1 VKATPSRPLVV
12 LAGVSLRLGDRL
24 VFRDTHWTFAR
35 RQHWALVGANESG
48 KTLFAQALA
57 GEIPVAGGEIQ
68 YHFGLRDRRWQE
80 TPEAAVAQVS
90 FEQQK
95 IVAGNAPSAA
105 RWFSLEE
112 EEAATVR
119 QFLSQGNVEEVN
131 PFEVVRRSRQ
141 SVKAFARR
149 QRWVVHLL
157 QIAPLLD
164 RRLPSLSTGEMRKTL
179 LARALLRRPQLLIL
193 DDPFTGLDATFRAHL
208 KRILEVLMRHRSLH
222 LLLIATHPDELPR
235 GITHML
241 CVDHCR
247 VVAQGTRSRMLKHPQ
262 VRRLFGGTPG
272 RVAVRRLPPAVVTR
286 PTAGKAT
293 ELVRLEQVT
302 VRYGRRSILKEVDW
316 AVRRGEHWALLG
328 PNGAGKSTLLS
339 LIIGDHPQ
347 AYANA
352 VRVFGWQRGSGE
364 DVWRLKRRIGC
375 VSPELHLHFPES
387 QSCLEAVVSGFHD
400 TNGCFHRITPHQRD
414 LARRWLS
421 RLGLAGYAERT
432 LGSLSAGLQRMA
444 LLARALVKAP
454 DLLVLD
460 EPCQGLDP
468 AHRARFLRAVESL
481 LRTKASTVIYVTH
494 RPDEIPRGI
503 ARVLRLREGRVVRA

>member
-1 VKATPSRPLVV
+1 M
-12 LAGVSLRLGDRL
+12 
-24 VFRDTHWTFAR
+24 
-35 RQHWALVGANESG
+35 
-48 KTLFAQALA
+48 
-57 GEIPVAGGEIQ
+57 
-68 YHFGLRDRRWQE
+68 
-80 TPEAAVAQVS
+80 
-90 FEQQK
+90 
-95 IVAGNAPSAA
+95 
-105 RWFSLEE
+105 
-112 EEAATVR
+112 VR
-119 QFLSQGNVEEVN
+119 
-131 PFEVVRRSRQ
+131 
-141 SVKAFARR
+141 
-149 QRWVVHLL
+149 LL

-164 RRLPSLSTGEMRKTL
+164 RRLPSLSTGEMRKAL

-193 DDPFTGLDATFRAHL
+193 DDPFTGLDAGFRAHL
-208 KRILEVLMRHRSLH
+208 KRILEALMRHRSLH
-222 LLLIATHPDELPR
+222 LLLIVTHPDELLR
-235 GITHML
+235 GITHIM

-262 VRRLFGGTPG
+262 VRRLLARPANTS
-272 RVAVRRLPPAVVTR
+272 RVAAGRGLPALPKLQANPLPPQRLGPAVFAE
-286 PTAGKAT
+286 PKAGVAA
-293 ELVRLEQVT
+293 ELVRLERVT
-302 VRYGRRSILKEVDW
+302 VRYGRRSILEEVDW
-316 AVRRGEHWALLG
+316 TVRRGEHWALLG

-339 LIIGDHPQ
+339 LIVGDHPQ

-400 TNGCFHRITPHQRD
+400 TNGCFHRITPPQRE
-414 LARRWLS
+414 LARRWLN
-421 RLGLAGYAERT
+421 RLGLAGYEERT

-494 RPDEIPRGI
+494 RP
-503 ARVLRLREGRVVRA
+503 GRDSAGHRAGVAVAGRAGGWDMKVRTFNTQHSTPNIQ